1 MLLLGAPLTAADAHA
16 RFGFIN
22 RVVPA
27 ARVLPTALALAAQ
40 IAANSPDAVQCTKRG
55 LLLAAG
61 GGGDEGAVLALARSG
76 ETARVFGGSNIGE
89 GLKAFVE
96 VRLSRAGCGAA
107 PLCALGCGAGLA
119 LLGGV
124 C

>member
-55 LLLAAG
+55 MLLSAG
-61 GGGDEGAVLALARSG
+61 SGGDEEAVLALARG
-76 ETARVFGGSNIGE
+76 AEAGRVFGGSNIGE

-96 VRLSRAGCGAA
+96 VRLRVVFLFLAG
-107 PLCALGCGAGLA
+107 
-119 LLGGV
+119 V
-124 C
+124 Y